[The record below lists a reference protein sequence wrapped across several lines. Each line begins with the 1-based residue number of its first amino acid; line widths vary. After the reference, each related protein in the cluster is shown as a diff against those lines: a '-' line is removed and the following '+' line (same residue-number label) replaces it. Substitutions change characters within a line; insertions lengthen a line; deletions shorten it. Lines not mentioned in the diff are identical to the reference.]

1 MRAGVNVNVNE
12 GIESEEDGGK
22 GEKRTE
28 SVHTRGE
35 REGKR
40 RKEERRTGEN
50 KKKKKN
56 VGWAGHTHG
65 SAIDRGVSTAN

>member
-22 GEKRTE
+22 GEERTE

-50 KKKKKN
+50 KKKKRT
-56 VGWAGHTHG
+56 WAGPGTRMG
-65 SAIDRGVSTAN
+65 QQLTEE